1 MNSKIISMSAVQ
13 FFLILLP
20 MSVNVYL
27 LKTVSFEL
35 YGKFIFFLSLFNFLS
50 ILTNSGLANDSLRDL
65 SNAFNRYMDKFEC
78 EEFNRKMSEYI
89 SIKLFYLAISF
100 LLCFLLSF
108 VHVFHEPL
116 FYCLLIYLV
125 YFCLDFFI
133 FYQIINKMHYY
144 VFIMIFSFSMSI
156 LLLFYFVHNDK
167 DIYYVSFI
175 VTLPFICLNLIF
187 LLYNLHV
194 LNFCIDINM
203 RAFVRKV
210 KNNYRLMFTNIT
222 SALVTKGIYL
232 FIGSALGVREV
243 AIYSVLDQ
251 ICRAP
256 LIFINR
262 LSTLY
267 TPKLVQAISQNNQ
280 YMLQNI
286 FSKVFFK
293 ILILSLSVCL
303 FLAVSSKIILPFL
316 IDKQYLS
323 FEQIIPLFLLM
334 LVIIPSISLS
344 SLCAMQYYLNMNN
357 DLIIYRY
364 SMALLILGL
373 PFIVICAALFNLSGL
388 ILSYVCVELF
398 ALLYFLWYLDFNPL
412 QVCYVNFA
420 NKGK

>member
-1 MNSKIISMSAVQ
+1 MSAVQ

-50 ILTNSGLANDSLRDL
+50 ILTNSGVANDSLRDL
-65 SNAFNRYMDKFEC
+65 SSAFNRYIDKFES
-78 EEFNRKMSEYI
+78 EEFNKKMSEYI
-89 SIKLFYLAISF
+89 GIKLFYLTLSF

-108 VHVFHEPL
+108 FDVFHEPL
-116 FYCLLIYLV
+116 FYCLFIYLV

-133 FYQIINKMHYY
+133 FYQIINKMIHY
-144 VFIMIFSFSMSI
+144 VFVMISSFSISI
-156 LLLFYFVHNDK
+156 LSLFYFIHGDK
-167 DIYYVSFI
+167 DIYYVSFV
-175 VTLPFICLNLIF
+175 VTLPFICLNFIL
-187 LLYNLHV
+187 LLYNLYV
-194 LNFCIDINM
+194 LNFRININM
-203 RAFVRKV
+203 GSFVQKV

-267 TPKLVQAISQNNQ
+267 TPKIVQVISQNNKF
-280 YMLQNI
+280 MLQGV
-286 FSKVFFK
+286 FSKVFFR
-293 ILILSLSVCL
+293 ILILSLSVCV

-316 IDKQYLS
+316 IDEQYLS
-323 FEQIIPLFLLM
+323 FEEIIPLFLLM
-334 LVIIPSISLS
+334 LMIIPSISLS
-344 SLCAMQYYLNMNN
+344 SLCAMQYYLNMKN

-364 SMALLILGL
+364 SIALLILGL
-373 PFIVICAALFNLSGL
+373 PFIVICASLFNLSGL
-388 ILSYVCVELF
+388 ILSYVFVELL